1 MYFFA
6 RSSICRLFK
15 SDDLPLFRSILFL
28 KEASKHSANKP
39 FTSVWKAFGCV
50 VSSSFD
56 SVKFFFK
63 EREYE
68 MIWVLIL
75 TIVFLLVVVALET
88 ACLLLIAR
96 SEYVAIS
103 GVMRNGKKGTVKN
116 RLVDSR

>member
-1 MYFFA
+1 
-6 RSSICRLFK
+6 
-15 SDDLPLFRSILFL
+15 
-28 KEASKHSANKP
+28 
-39 FTSVWKAFGCV
+39 
-50 VSSSFD
+50 
-56 SVKFFFK
+56 
-63 EREYE
+63 

-116 RLVDSR
+116 RLVDSRSFQLQKDSVYQTQPNFDGDDFF